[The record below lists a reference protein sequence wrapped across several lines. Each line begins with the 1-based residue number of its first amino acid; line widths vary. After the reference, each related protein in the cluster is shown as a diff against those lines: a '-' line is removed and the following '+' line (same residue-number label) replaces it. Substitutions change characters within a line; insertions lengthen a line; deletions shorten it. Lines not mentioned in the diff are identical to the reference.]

1 MKTNRE
7 QKWFIVLSLIP
18 AVVLFGIF
26 YILPMLGL
34 IASTFFDWNT
44 IKMGGFIGIGNYV
57 KMFQD
62 HVFYV
67 ALQNN
72 LSWSLVAACIHIP
85 LALLVALLLSKKV
98 RGWKVLRTIY
108 FLPHVISVTAFAVI
122 WMNVFNPSFG
132 LINSLLKVMGLTSWC
147 HNWLYDQN
155 LAWPAI
161 LLTWVFHV
169 GLYAVIILGEILS
182 IPEELF
188 ESAEIDGASGF
199 KQSFHITIPLMR
211 NITGTCVILT
221 VTGGLRYFEGLY
233 IMTNGAPNFR
243 TETLALYLYQ
253 KIQLIQ
259 YSYANTIGVA
269 LLTFGLLFVI
279 SGMKLFKIGKS
290 DW

>member
-1 MKTNRE
+1 MKTNQE
-7 QKWFIVLSLIP
+7 QRRFIILALIP
-18 AVVLFGIF
+18 ALVLFGTF

-34 IASTFFDWNT
+34 IATTFFDWNT
-44 IKMGGFIGIGNYV
+44 IKMGGFIGLDNYL
-57 KMFQD
+57 KMFHD
-62 HVFYV
+62 KVFYIS
-67 ALQNN
+67 LQNN
-72 LSWSLVAACIHIP
+72 FSWSLVAMLVHIP
-85 LALLVALLLSKKV
+85 LALMVALLLSKKV

-132 LINSLLKVMGLTSWC
+132 LINSILKIMGFDSWC
-147 HNWLYDQN
+147 RNWLYDQT

-188 ESAEIDGASGF
+188 ESAEIDGASGM

-233 IMTNGAPNFR
+233 IMTNGAPNYR

-259 YSYANTIGVA
+259 YSYANTLGVA
-269 LLTFGLLFVI
+269 LLVFGLLFVI
-279 SGMKLFKIGKS
+279 TAMKLFKLGKS